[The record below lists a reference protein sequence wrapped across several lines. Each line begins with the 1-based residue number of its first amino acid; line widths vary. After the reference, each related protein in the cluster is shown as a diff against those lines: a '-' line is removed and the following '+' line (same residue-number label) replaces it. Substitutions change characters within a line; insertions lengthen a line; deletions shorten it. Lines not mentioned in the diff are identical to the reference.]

1 MDKEFNKRTM
11 SEFVNVNRAKLE
23 GDLHV
28 GGDRGVPIFHYRL
41 RQLSGLL
48 EDQNQ
53 NLLGAILPA
62 YCGRQDLG
70 PLAAVETF

>member
-1 MDKEFNKRTM
+1 MQAQALSYSSMFQ
-11 SEFVNVNRAKLE
+11 L
-23 GDLHV
+23 V

-41 RQLSGLL
+41 LQLSGLL

>member
-1 MDKEFNKRTM
+1 MHLKTL
-11 SEFVNVNRAKLE
+11 ACKLDQRSAQLKQE
-23 GDLHV
+23 ALGSV
-28 GGDRGVPIFHYRL
+28 GGDRGVPIFHYGL